1 MTVVTAAERIL
12 IGLGIAAPA
21 EIDLEAIAWSR
32 GALVEYRP
40 LDGCDARIIGSAQKA
55 VIAVNSRNSPRR
67 RRFSI
72 GHELGHW
79 HHHRGRVLF
88 CGSDDVENPRDDAL
102 NPERH
107 ADEFASDLILPNY
120 LLNPRLKKIKRV
132 TLDVVREIGDEFVSS
147 LTATLL
153 KIVWS
158 NRFPI
163 VVACYNKNKRRW
175 FKRAQM
181 IPGWW
186 YPNEQL
192 DRATFAGDMLFNGTA
207 EQTWPRKIGADAW
220 FGFRNCDRFEIQEQS
235 FMLNGEEVLCLLTIP
250 EDGLG

>member
-1 MTVVTAAERIL
+1 MTIVTAAERIL
-12 IGLGIAAPA
+12 IGLGSTAPA
-21 EIDLEAIAWSR
+21 EIDLEVIAWSR

-40 LDGCDARIIGSAQKA
+40 LDGCDARIIGSTRKA
-55 VIAVNSRNSPRR
+55 VIAVNSRNSSKR

-79 HHHRGRVLF
+79 HHHRGRVLL
-88 CGSDDVENPRDDAL
+88 CGRDDVENPRNDAL

-120 LLNPRLKKIKRV
+120 LLHPRHKKIKQV
-132 TLDVVREIGDEFVSS
+132 TLAVAREIGDEFTAS

-153 KIVWS
+153 KIVRS
-158 NRFPI
+158 NRFAV

-175 FKRAQM
+175 FKRAQ
-181 IPGWW
+181 IVPGWW

-192 DRATFAGDMLFNGTA
+192 DHATFAGDMLFNGTESRPGHTKLELMLGSISEIVIA
-207 EQTWPRKIGADAW
+207 SKY
-220 FGFRNCDRFEIQEQS
+220 RNNLSC
-235 FMLNGEEVLCLLTIP
+235 
-250 EDGLG
+250 